1 MLTADTIK
9 FTVTTQRNS
18 LHDTLIHNDVIAD
31 FPTSEATI
39 SAIVARIETKTRYL
53 SCLGRTVK
61 GVTVT
66 DAKDMAREIRGMI
79 SALECVCLSVT
90 LQTALLVAL
99 AAARTEAL
107 DRLRK

>member
-1 MLTADTIK
+1 MHTADTIK
-9 FTVTTQRNS
+9 FTVRTQRNCLS
-18 LHDTLIHNDVIAD
+18 DILIHDDVTAD
-31 FPTSEATI
+31 FPTAEATI

-53 SCLGRTVK
+53 SGAGRFIK

-66 DAKDMAREIRGMI
+66 DAKGMANEIRGMI
-79 SALECVCLSVT
+79 SALECVCDSVT
-90 LQTALLVAL
+90 LRAALLDAL